1 MNNKKGFTLIEI
13 LIVISVIGI
22 LASIVLVNL
31 GGFRSRGRDARRI
44 ADLRTMQNALE
55 LYYANEGNYPAGDSA
70 ALYAAVEALPGIGKL
85 PRDPATGNPMYSYG
99 TDANGLSYVLGATLE
114 NKNTVLGND
123 EDGTTYNVVCGT
135 QGDTEREYCVKF

>member
-44 ADLRTMQNALE
+44 SDLRTIQNALE
-55 LYYANEGNYPAGDSA
+55 LYYANSGNYPIGTEDN
-70 ALYAAVEALPGIGKL
+70 LYDEVEALPGIVKL
-85 PRDPATGNPMYSYG
+85 PRNPKTGNPKYSYG
-99 TDANGLSYVLGATLE
+99 ADANGLSYVLGATLE
-114 NKNTVLGND
+114 NKNTVLDND
-123 EDGTTYNVVCGT
+123 EDENTYSVEC
-135 QGDTEREYCVKF
+135 QDSEFRYCVKF

>member
-44 ADLRTMQNALE
+44 SDLRTIQNALE
-55 LYYANEGNYPAGDSA
+55 LYYANSGNYPIGTEDN
-70 ALYAAVEALPGIGKL
+70 LYDEVEALPGIGKL
-85 PRDPATGNPMYSYG
+85 PRDPKTGNPKYSYG
-99 TDANGLSYVLGATLE
+99 ADANGLSYVLGATLE
-114 NKNTVLGND
+114 NKNTVLDND
-123 EDGTTYNVVCGT
+123 EDENTYSVEC
-135 QGDTEREYCVKF
+135 QDSE